1 MRKGKEARKE
11 GGGGKGGLDRE
22 IRKGKRMGS
31 KKRVEEKGVLFTL
44 LLRCSGKGR
53 GGGVRAT
60 N

>member
-31 KKRVEEKGVLFTL
+31 KKRRRKKGFFLPSFFAAEGEE
-44 LLRCSGKGR
+44 
-53 GGGVRAT
+53 
-60 N
+60 